1 MKLQKRK
8 VSASDPMIFKRIN
21 MTTAQQ
27 KFIVFLILAV
37 CVVAVYCRVG
47 HFDFVNF
54 DDAVYVT
61 ENSHVQAGL
70 TAEGFRWAFSTTH
83 AQFWHPLTWLSLMFD
98 GRLYGLT
105 AGGYHFTSL
114 ILHTLSTLLLF
125 LLFCRMTGE
134 IWKSGFVA
142 ALFALHPLQVES
154 VVWVS
159 QRKDVLSGFF
169 WMLTLCLYVYYTEKP
184 VLRRYWPVLLCFL
197 CGLMSKPMVVTLPVM
212 MILLDYWPLK
222 RFASRKSNGWLW
234 QVREKAPFFVL
245 SAVFSIITIYAQT
258 LGYSPAGFR
267 LKTSLMAF
275 FVYLQKI
282 VWPDSLAVFYPLPDI
297 FPVLQLWGLA
307 VLGVL
312 ITAGALVLVRRF
324 PPLLVGWLW
333 FVIALLPVIGLVRS
347 GFFFVADHYVYLPMI
362 GLAVIAG
369 WGVPSLLPRT
379 ARWKN
384 IAPAAALVMMAVL
397 TMMTSKQTG
406 YWKNSFELFNH
417 AVLVTKNNRLAFTN
431 RGNAHNI
438 QGRYELAI
446 DDCNAALRLDPE
458 YHYAFFIRGF
468 AYARLEKYEQA
479 LKDLTR
485 GLALKPDD
493 ASGYSNRGNTYSA
506 LGQYE
511 NALKDYHQ
519 AILLKPDYAE
529 AYHNRGN
536 TYIRLQRYQD
546 ALDDFDRA
554 IRLSPHLAEIYYRR
568 GNALSEMGRYDRA
581 IHDYNRGI
589 RLKPD
594 NADAYFNRGNAYY
607 KTGQYELALQDYHAG
622 IRLKEDHAEAYYN
635 RGNTHMKLKQHAR
648 AIEDYTKAIALDPA
662 YAKAWNNRGVAYD
675 QTGRAALAIDDYR
688 QAIQLKPDYAEA
700 YYNRGNAVSA
710 LKQYEQAI
718 RDYSDAIRLKPDY
731 TQAYNNRAHVCRE
744 TGNTAAGCRDAKK
757 ACDRGNSRR
766 MKDAIDHQ
774 ECP

>member
-1 MKLQKRK
+1 MSPGYPGNDGKTGGPMGFFRFSGHPRTGSPAPPFPLRGGNIPLTGSLLFKNIYISLPATDCITDCIDDMNHQIFQKK
-8 VSASDPMIFKRIN
+8 AG
-21 MTTAQQ
+21 
-27 KFIVFLILAV
+27 IVYLILAV

-61 ENSHVQAGL
+61 KNSHVQAGL
-70 TAEGFRWAFSTTH
+70 TVDGFRWAFSTTH

-406 YWKNSFELFNH
+406 YWKNSFSIAGYSLK
-417 AVLVTKNNRLAFTN
+417 VTKNNY
-431 RGNAHNI
+431 NAHNVY
-438 QGRYELAI
+438 GSALVKEGKALEGLNYLNES
-446 DDCNAALRLDPE
+446 LRLE
-458 YHYAFFIRGF
+458 
-468 AYARLEKYEQA
+468 
-479 LKDLTR
+479 
-485 GLALKPDD
+485 PDCAD
-493 ASGYSNRGNTYSA
+493 TY
-506 LGQYE
+506 L
-511 NALKDYHQ
+511 H
-519 AILLKPDYAE
+519 
-529 AYHNRGN
+529 
-536 TYIRLQRYQD
+536 
-546 ALDDFDRA
+546 
-554 IRLSPHLAEIYYRR
+554 
-568 GNALSEMGRYDRA
+568 
-581 IHDYNRGI
+581 
-589 RLKPD
+589 
-594 NADAYFNRGNAYY
+594 RGNAYAELENY
-607 KTGQYELALQDYHAG
+607 QQAIVDYSQAIRLHPGGFWAFLSRGMAYEKTGRH
-622 IRLKEDHAEAYYN
+622 
-635 RGNTHMKLKQHAR
+635 
-648 AIEDYTKAIALDPA
+648 
-662 YAKAWNNRGVAYD
+662 
-675 QTGRAALAIDDYR
+675 
-688 QAIQLKPDYAEA
+688 
-700 YYNRGNAVSA
+700 S
-710 LKQYEQAI
+710 QAI
-718 RDYSDAIRLKPDY
+718 RDYDQTIKINPDSSNAYIYRGELQMKLGHYEQALRDFDQAIRLDPFQADLFNNRGTVSHHLGLYGQAIADYHRAIRLKPDHAE
-731 TQAYNNRAHVCRE
+731 AYNNRGLAYGKLGQLKQAIDDFSEAIALKPDFADAYNNRGFVYFL
-744 TGNTAAGCRDAKK
+744 TGKIKPGCADAKK
-757 ACDRGNSRR
+757 ACEWKMCKMYEAAKTKGFC
-766 MKDAIDHQ
+766 Q
-774 ECP
+774 